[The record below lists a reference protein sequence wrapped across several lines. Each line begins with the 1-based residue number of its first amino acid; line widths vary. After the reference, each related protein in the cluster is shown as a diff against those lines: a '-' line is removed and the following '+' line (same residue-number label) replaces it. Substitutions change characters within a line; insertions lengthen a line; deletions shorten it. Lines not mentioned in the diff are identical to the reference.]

1 MIMLVKFRANLT
13 MDLFNGYL
21 MQVSQKYLNT
31 QLLSITLKISI
42 FSDIIFYSYYVFK
55 MAVNAV
61 Y

>member
-1 MIMLVKFRANLT
+1 MIVLLKFETNLT

-31 QLLSITLKISI
+31 QLLSITLKTSM
-42 FSDIIFYSYYVFK
+42 FRDIIFYNYYVFK
-55 MAVNAV
+55 MVAHAV

>member
-1 MIMLVKFRANLT
+1 MLVKFRANLT

-31 QLLSITLKISI
+31 QLLSITLKISM

>member
-1 MIMLVKFRANLT
+1 MLVNFGANLT

-31 QLLSITLKISI
+31 QLLSITLKTSM

-55 MAVNAV
+55 MVVNAV

>member
-31 QLLSITLKISI
+31 QLLSITLKISM